1 MSVKKILKN
10 IIPNFILQKI
20 KKRKEI
26 NGLIG
31 LKKNICDTNNLF
43 SSKEVNLENIF
54 KNEEIISSWNT
65 CQKSLNDLNIPDF
78 TGGVNIGDRKAIF
91 FLIRNFKPKSVLE
104 IGTHIGASTVNI
116 AAALKFNQT
125 DCKIEPTFH
134 TLDIK
139 DVNST
144 SKKPWLDFGMNKS
157 PLELIKNIDC
167 DSFVRFI
174 TDMSINYLEK
184 TTHKYDFIF
193 LDGDHSSQTVYQELP
208 LALSKLNKGG
218 IILLH
223 DYYPNGKLI
232 WNNNYIIYGPYLAIE
247 RYINEGVD
255 IDIIPLGAL
264 PWETKLNSNITSLA
278 LCLKK

>member
-1 MSVKKILKN
+1 MSIKKILKN

-125 DCKIEPTFH
+125 
-134 TLDIK
+134 
-139 DVNST
+139 
-144 SKKPWLDFGMNKS
+144 
-157 PLELIKNIDC
+157 EL
-167 DSFVRFI
+167 
-174 TDMSINYLEK
+174 
-184 TTHKYDFIF
+184 
-193 LDGDHSSQTVYQELP
+193 
-208 LALSKLNKGG
+208 
-218 IILLH
+218 
-223 DYYPNGKLI
+223 
-232 WNNNYIIYGPYLAIE
+232 
-247 RYINEGVD
+247 
-255 IDIIPLGAL
+255 
-264 PWETKLNSNITSLA
+264 
-278 LCLKK
+278 